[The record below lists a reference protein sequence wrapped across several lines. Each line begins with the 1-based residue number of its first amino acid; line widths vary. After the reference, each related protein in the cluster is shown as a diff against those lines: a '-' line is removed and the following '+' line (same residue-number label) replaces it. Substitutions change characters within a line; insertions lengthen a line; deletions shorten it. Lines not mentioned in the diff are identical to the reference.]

1 MPGRNELRWS
11 QLRVGLTVAIAVV
24 ILVFAIFAITGGV
37 SWFSP
42 RLRLI
47 TYVADAGGMRTGA
60 SVNLEGVT
68 IGNVTQIHLA
78 EHPPNPNQ
86 PVEVVMSVG
95 TNHTRWLRTD
105 SKVVLGTAGPLGET
119 LVNIGAGTLA
129 APPATDGT
137 VLQGEES
144 TGINALLVSSHDVIT
159 NANALEVRIGQLLDQ
174 IQNGQGS
181 LGKLL
186 YSSQLYDRFNAT
198 AANLNTLTA
207 NLNAGKGTA
216 GKLLTEDTLYTKLNT
231 TLDNLNQ
238 FLTTVQHGNGTAA
251 KLINDP
257 RLYNDAIQ
265 LMSSLKQTVDA
276 LNTGRGALGA
286 LMTNSPTS
294 AKLKDTVQRLDSL
307 LAGLQAGQGT
317 AGKLITDPALFNNL
331 NQLSLQANELIKAIR
346 SNPKKYLTIHLD
358 IF

>member
-78 EHPPNPNQ
+78 EHPPNISQ
-86 PVEVVMSVG
+86 PVEVVMSVT

-119 LVNIGAGTLA
+119 LVNISAGTLA

-137 VLQGEES
+137 VLQGEQS

-159 NANALEVRIGQLLDQ
+159 NANLLELRIGQLLDQ
-174 IQNGQGS
+174 IQNGNGS

-186 YSSQLYDRFNAT
+186 YSSELYDRFNAT
-198 AANLNTLTA
+198 AANLQTLTA

-216 GKLLTEDTLYTKLNT
+216 GKLLTDDTLFARLNT

-238 FLTTVQHGNGTAA
+238 VLGTVQHGNGTAA

-257 RLYNDAIQ
+257 RLYNDATQ
-265 LMSSLKQTVDA
+265 LMASLRQTIDS
-276 LNTGRGALGA
+276 LNSGQGALGS

-294 AKLKDTVQRLDSL
+294 AKLKDTLQRLDNL
-307 LAGLQAGQGT
+307 LAGLQSGQGT

-331 NQLSLQANELIKAIR
+331 NQLSLETKSLIQAIR